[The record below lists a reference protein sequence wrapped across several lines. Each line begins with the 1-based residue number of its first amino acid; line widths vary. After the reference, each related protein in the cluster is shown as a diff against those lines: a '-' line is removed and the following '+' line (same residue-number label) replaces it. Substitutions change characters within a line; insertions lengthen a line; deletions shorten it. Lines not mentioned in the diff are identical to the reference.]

1 MQLSNIFLVAIA
13 AFASTSYACKCVIN
27 GGSHPEATQP
37 CCSQLGGNYNS
48 GNGDCAAGSI
58 SEHLSNFRSC
68 CNTWL
73 LNNQPL
79 TSDCDFPGLVA
90 DLEKIDT
97 PQGEGIAV
105 KGAAQQKRFAP
116 RA

>member
-13 AFASTSYACKCVIN
+13 ALVSTSDACKCVIN

-37 CCSQLGGNYNS
+37 CCSQLSGNYNS

-68 CNTWL
+68 CTTFE
-73 LNNQPL
+73 LNNVAL
-79 TSDCDFPGLVA
+79 TSDCDFPKLA
-90 DLEKIDT
+90 DLEQIDT
-97 PQGEGIAV
+97 PQGEGVAV
-105 KGAAQQKRFAP
+105 KASVQRKRFA
-116 RA
+116 A